1 MSNSRNLADLL
12 TSTGDVKSDALDNVD
27 SLPTQTSNSG
37 KVLMSDGTD
46 ASWVSAGRKN
56 LIINGGMDVSQ
67 RGTSSTN
74 VSGTGYF
81 ACDRVKFWSASST
94 SDARWT
100 VSQDTDAPEGFG
112 SSYKLDCTTA
122 DATPNASYYGL
133 LRVGL
138 TEGQD
143 MLSSKFGTS
152 SAEALTL
159 SFWVKSNITGSQ
171 QVLFVSHDSQKH
183 AGDIFTITSADTWEK
198 KVITISGDTNPANGF
213 SNDNSLGFSIDML
226 VDAGSNYTGGT
237 ALSDSWVSRV
247 DADKAVN
254 NLSLGASTSNYFQIT
269 GVQLELGSV
278 ATDFEHRSYGEELA
292 LCQRYYWQMTDQGNI
307 AQFIMTG
314 VNSGSV
320 QISFF
325 PPVPFRDK
333 PTIGLTSTTP
343 YWESY
348 PWNTVGTSI
357 TGATVHNG
365 HFNSYG
371 GEFLLSGTFSPA
383 PTRGTNYTID
393 AEAFT
398 FNAEL

>member
-1 MSNSRNLADLL
+1 MTIKVSKPSINLREKLNELEQDTGLKGQELMRADTVAEARTLI
-12 TSTGDVKSDALDNVD
+12 G
-27 SLPTQTSNSG
+27 
-37 KVLMSDGTD
+37 
-46 ASWVSAGRKN
+46 AGRKN
-56 LIINGGMDVSQ
+56 LIINGAMQVSQ

-94 SDARWT
+94 SDVRWT
-100 VSQDTDAPEGFG
+100 VSQDTNAPEGFG

-122 DATPNASYYGL
+122 DATPDASYYGL

-143 MLSSKFGTS
+143 MLSTKFGTS
-152 SAEALTL
+152 SAETLTL

-183 AGDIFTITSADTWEK
+183 AGNTFTITSVDTWEK
-198 KVITISGDTNPANGF
+198 KVITISGDANPANGF

-247 DADKAVN
+247 NADKAVN

-278 ATDFEHRSYGEELA
+278 ATEFEHRSYGEELA
-292 LCQRYYWQMTDQGNI
+292 LCQRYY
-307 AQFIMTG
+307 
-314 VNSGSV
+314 
-320 QISFF
+320 QIGAARLRIY
-325 PPVPFRDK
+325 PM
-333 PTIGLTSTTP
+333 STTNGWITMLQDVNFKVTMRTSP
-343 YWESY
+343 SVTYGNES
-348 PWNTVGTSI
+348 S
-357 TGATVHNG
+357 G
-365 HFNSYG
+365 HSTDSVTNEYVRVKRYYNSY
-371 GEFLLSGTFSPA
+371 
-383 PTRGTNYTID
+383 TNERNIHTTLKAD
-393 AEAFT
+393 AE
-398 FNAEL
+398 L